1 MLREFFCFFAR
12 LSLLPSLLRS
22 MDGVNNPIIV
32 SYHDPSPEVLRTHL
46 EWYNSR
52 FSFITMDELID
63 SINSKK
69 CLPKKAI
76 VLTFDDGHK
85 GNYDLIPLFKE
96 FKVKPTIYVCSGLV
110 NTTRKFWF
118 KMVDNPQ
125 PYKKMKHEDRIE
137 LLKNQ
142 HSFSILKEYGN
153 ENRDV
158 LTKKELLELSE
169 VADIGCHTRFHPIL
183 TTMKENH
190 VDDEIFGAKKE
201 LELLLN
207 SKVNHFAYPNGDF
220 SSFEKEKVKKNG
232 FRSARTINCN
242 VISNSTNAFDLPVIG
257 VDDNDSTNML
267 AIQISRLPKRLSSLI
282 KRKVFSGDYS
292 PIKIIR

>member
-125 PYKKMKHEDRIE
+125 PYKKMKHV
-137 LLKNQ
+137 LL
-142 HSFSILKEYGN
+142 F
-153 ENRDV
+153 
-158 LTKKELLELSE
+158 
-169 VADIGCHTRFHPIL
+169 
-183 TTMKENH
+183 
-190 VDDEIFGAKKE
+190 
-201 LELLLN
+201 
-207 SKVNHFAYPNGDF
+207 
-220 SSFEKEKVKKNG
+220 
-232 FRSARTINCN
+232 TI
-242 VISNSTNAFDLPVIG
+242 
-257 VDDNDSTNML
+257 
-267 AIQISRLPKRLSSLI
+267 
-282 KRKVFSGDYS
+282 
-292 PIKIIR
+292 